1 MISYNDSLDALRT
14 LCDMLEAIAGD
25 DAETIEK
32 EIIQPLES
40 AFSQIYEP
48 DEDGVEV
55 FAMQVDN
62 CLKSLYQ
69 PQQ

>member
-1 MISYNDSLDALRT
+1 MISYNDSLNELRA

-25 DAETIEK
+25 DAEIIET
-32 EIIQPLES
+32 EILQPLES
-40 AFSQIYEP
+40 AFSQIYES

-62 CLKSLYQ
+62 CLKKLY
-69 PQQ
+69 